1 MSSEGVVE
9 APESL
14 PVSDLDG
21 FAAWDELARASG
33 WTDGLPV
40 APPTVE
46 AVEAILAA
54 LPSSPDPIGLV
65 PPGSGVLSRQMLAVQ
80 CAMAGCRP
88 EHGRVVL
95 AAIQAMLEPGF
106 NLYGVQCTT
115 NPCAPLTIVSGP
127 IVEELGFHRAEGSFG
142 GGSHASAAVGRAIR
156 LILWNVG
163 DAQPGQPDMSPLG
176 HPGKYA
182 FCVAENGPD
191 SPWEPIHT
199 DSGMDREASCVTVF
213 ACQSPDATLLSGEA
227 DEILGLLASAL
238 PVPTMNMFHAKG
250 QYLVTFN
257 PRVAQ
262 ELARGG
268 YDRAA
273 VRRWL
278 FEHARYRVGVLRQTG
293 LFTADDT
300 LRSYWGWRSDCGID
314 LAAASDDTL
323 LPMVR
328 DERDI
333 HLLVSGGMG
342 QWWGG
347 VSAGWGDYG
356 GYARTREIQTA

>member
-1 MSSEGVVE
+1 MTAGDVANLGGLSVVE
-9 APESL
+9 
-14 PVSDLDG
+14 VDD
-21 FAAWDELARASG
+21 FAEWDARARDAG

-54 LPSSPDPIGLV
+54 TPPTSDPIASV
-65 PPGSGVLSRQMLAVQ
+65 PPGFGILTRHLFAAQ

-88 EHGRVVL
+88 EHAPVVL
-95 AAIQAMLEPGF
+95 AAIEAILEPGF

-127 IVEELGFHRAEGSFG
+127 IVEELGFHAGDGAFG

-163 DAQPGQPDMSPLG
+163 DAQPGQPDMAALG

-182 FCVAENGPD
+182 FCVAENGAEN
-191 SPWEPIHT
+191 PWPSVHT
-199 DSGMDREASCVTVF
+199 DFGLPDDASCVTVF

-227 DEILGLLASAL
+227 DEILDLLRISL
-238 PVPTMNMFHAKG
+238 PVPTMNMFHSNG

-268 YDRAA
+268 YDRPSI
-273 VRRWL
+273 RSWL
-278 FEHARYRVGVLRQTG
+278 FEHARYRVGTLREAG
-293 LFTADDT
+293 LFDADDT

-314 LAAASDDTL
+314 LSTADDDTL
-323 LPMVR
+323 LPMVKHE
-328 DERDI
+328 DDI
-333 HLLVSGGMG
+333 HLLVTGGMG

-356 GYARTREIQTA
+356 GYARSREIRSGQ